1 MDMFE
6 DVKKQKWVVAV
17 SGGSDSMALLHMCV
31 KANVPIVI
39 AHVNYQKRE
48 TADRDMKGVEAFAK
62 RYQIPYFVMR
72 VEKYKEKENFQLQ
85 AREIRYRFF
94 AEVVKENDCAG
105 VLVAHHKDDVLE
117 TYIMQKQS
125 NRIPTQY
132 GIVDEISIYGVL
144 VKRVLLQYT
153 KAQLEKYC
161 VDNNLTYYTDESN
174 LSDTYERNRV
184 RHHVLANLSE
194 DEKQRL
200 WEEMQK
206 ANTHLNEV
214 RNKATLFV
222 EENKERL
229 PLASFLKFE
238 KEEQVFILRNFIKQY
253 IDKEISKKTL
263 LELCKM
269 LSNHNKQNATHT
281 ISETVLLRKEYGY
294 VYVDMQESQDFA
306 YVLNSI
312 EYIKTPFFEICNAGE
327 KIEGVYVCETD
338 FPLTIRNA
346 KEGDEIKLRL
356 GTKKVNRFFIDRK
369 ISFKQRKCWPL
380 IENKDG
386 NVIFV
391 CGIGCDIYHYSN
403 NYSFFVLK

>member
-125 NRIPTQY
+125 NRIPTKY

-161 VDNNLTYYTDESN
+161 VDNNQTYYTDESN
-174 LSDTYERNRV
+174 LRLKGWD
-184 RHHVLANLSE
+184 NL
-194 DEKQRL
+194 K
-200 WEEMQK
+200 
-206 ANTHLNEV
+206 
-214 RNKATLFV
+214 
-222 EENKERL
+222 
-229 PLASFLKFE
+229 
-238 KEEQVFILRNFIKQY
+238 
-253 IDKEISKKTL
+253 
-263 LELCKM
+263 
-269 LSNHNKQNATHT
+269 
-281 ISETVLLRKEYGY
+281 
-294 VYVDMQESQDFA
+294 
-306 YVLNSI
+306 
-312 EYIKTPFFEICNAGE
+312 
-327 KIEGVYVCETD
+327 
-338 FPLTIRNA
+338 
-346 KEGDEIKLRL
+346 
-356 GTKKVNRFFIDRK
+356 
-369 ISFKQRKCWPL
+369 
-380 IENKDG
+380 
-386 NVIFV
+386 
-391 CGIGCDIYHYSN
+391 
-403 NYSFFVLK
+403 